1 MVRDIHSFAA
11 RLLLVAGGAAVLG
24 GCTTLQNQSRVD
36 PRTVANYPR
45 DDRIEGSPNCPME
58 IGGDTHGG
66 AINLDC
72 FRFPEDD
79 SAAPT
84 AYDRAVGRLRD
95 PARPTAYLLAADNKV
110 ARNRLAAILI
120 KHADDVCTQE
130 LGRLTA
136 NEAITNTALA
146 TVASTLSGIATIVT
160 GAHAKE
166 IFAAGSG
173 LATASRSHVNAHVF
187 RNILSTAVSRA
198 IHIERDKQRGAIQA
212 QLAKDSATY
221 NVDQMVVEVNAYHQ
235 TCSFYRGLTLVLEAV
250 DRTKFEEGDR
260 AGGLRAGIQELENR
274 IQRAEAQ
281 KARATGGQGDI
292 QKQIDEFRA
301 AQTKLILDL
310 AALRVETSG
319 GGEVPPQ

>member
-1 MVRDIHSFAA
+1 MKQARGASTAA
-11 RLLLVAGGAAVLG
+11 RLLLGVGGAALLG
-24 GCTTLQNQSRVD
+24 ACSTLQNQSRVD

-45 DDRIEGSPNCPME
+45 DDRTVDDPNCPRE

-72 FRFPEDD
+72 FRFPGQG
-79 SAAPT
+79 PNGIT
-84 AYDRAVGRLRD
+84 AYELAVDR
-95 PARPTAYLLAADNKV
+95 KV
-110 ARNRLAAILI
+110 ERNRLAAILI

-212 QLAKDSATY
+212 QLAKDNATY

-250 DRTKFEEGDR
+250 DRTRFEESDR
-260 AGGLRAGIQELENR
+260 AGALRAAIEMYNR
-274 IQRAEAQ
+274 EIATLD
-281 KARATGGQGDI
+281 ARAGRAKGKAKDDLEALVAQIETKR
-292 QKQIDEFRA
+292 QKLVDE
-301 AQTKLILDL
+301 L
-310 AALRVETSG
+310 AGIKANDPAGSQ
-319 GGEVPPQ
+319 P

>member
-1 MVRDIHSFAA
+1 MGQARGASAAA
-11 RLLLVAGGAAVLG
+11 RLLLGIGGAALLG
-24 GCTTLQNQSRVD
+24 ACSTLQNQSRVD
-36 PRTVANYPR
+36 PRTVAAYPR
-45 DDRIEGSPNCPME
+45 DDRIEGSINCPLE

-79 SAAPT
+79 PAAPT
-84 AYDRAVGRLRD
+84 AYLRATD
-95 PARPTAYLLAADNKV
+95 DKI

-187 RNILSTAVSRA
+187 RNVLSTAISRA
-198 IHIERDKQRGAIQA
+198 IHIARDKQRGEIQA
-212 QLAKDSATY
+212 QLAKAPEVY

-235 TCSFYRGLTLVLEAV
+235 TCSFYRGLSLVLEAV
-250 DRTKFEEGDR
+250 DRTKFEESDR
-260 AGGLRAGIQELENR
+260 AMGLRAGIQELENQ
-274 IQRAEAQ
+274 IQRLEAQ
-281 KARATGGQGDI
+281 KLRATGDRTGIESQIGALREE
-292 QKQIDEFRA
+292 QK
-301 AQTKLILDL
+301 KLILDL
-310 AALRVETSG
+310 ASVKVETPG
-319 GGEVPPQ
+319 GGQAPQP

>member
-1 MVRDIHSFAA
+1 MDRNVVFQGSLALKLALAA
-11 RLLLVAGGAAVLG
+11 GAAALLG

-45 DDRIEGSPNCPME
+45 DDRIEGSTNCPTE

-72 FRFPEDD
+72 FRFPDHG
-79 SAAPT
+79 PNGNT
-84 AYDRAVGRLRD
+84 AYELAVDRLVE
-95 PARPTAYLLAADNKV
+95 
-110 ARNRLAAILI
+110 RNRLAAILI
-120 KHADDVCTQE
+120 KHSDDVCTQE

-187 RNILSTAVSRA
+187 RNVLSTAISRA

-212 QLAKDSATY
+212 QLAKDPTVY

-250 DRTKFEEGDR
+250 DRTKFEESDR
-260 AGGLRAGIQELENR
+260 AGSLRRAIEMYDREIATLEARAGKAKGKAKDDLEALVAQADAKRQELVDEL
-274 IQRAEAQ
+274 AGL
-281 KARATGGQGDI
+281 KANDPAGSHQPED
-292 QKQIDEFRA
+292 
-301 AQTKLILDL
+301 
-310 AALRVETSG
+310 
-319 GGEVPPQ
+319 

>member
-1 MVRDIHSFAA
+1 MMTDKAFGASAAA
-11 RLLLVAGGAAVLG
+11 RLLLAVGGAALVA
-24 GCTTLQNQSRVD
+24 GCSTLQNQSRVD

-45 DDRIEGSPNCPME
+45 DDRIEGDANCPME

-72 FRFPEDD
+72 FRFPDQK
-79 SAAPT
+79 PKGKT
-84 AYDRAVGRLRD
+84 AYDLAVDGQ
-95 PARPTAYLLAADNKV
+95 V
-110 ARNRLAAILI
+110 ERNRLAAILI

-187 RNILSTAVSRA
+187 RNVLSTAVSRA
-198 IHIERDKQRGAIQA
+198 IHIERDKQRAAIQA
-212 QLAKDSATY
+212 QLAKDSAAY

-250 DRTKFEEGDR
+250 DRTKFEDSDR
-260 AGGLRAGIQELENR
+260 AGGLRAGIQELENQ
-274 IQRAEAQ
+274 IQKREAQ
-281 KARATGGQGDI
+281 KARAAAVADQEAI
-292 QKQIDEFRA
+292 QKQIDELRA
-301 AQTKLILDL
+301 EQTKRILEL
-310 AALRVETSG
+310 AALRVETPG
-319 GGEVPPQ
+319 GGEVPQQ